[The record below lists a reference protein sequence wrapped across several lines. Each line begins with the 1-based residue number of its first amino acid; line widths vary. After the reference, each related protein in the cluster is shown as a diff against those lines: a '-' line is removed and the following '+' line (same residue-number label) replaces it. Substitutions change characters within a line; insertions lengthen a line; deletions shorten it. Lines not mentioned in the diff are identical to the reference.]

1 MIYVTLGTQKF
12 GFNRLLEYIDNA
24 IDDGYINEEIYVQ
37 SGYSTYKPRNFAL
50 HEFIEKD
57 KVSKIINESNFII
70 SHGGSGNMID
80 ALNKNKKMIIIPRNS
95 DLKEH
100 IDNHQYELVNKFYKK
115 GLILKATNE
124 QEFKEQLKNIES
136 FEPKN
141 INQILN
147 NGQKIKRILDDFI
160 EKEVK

>member
-147 NGQKIKRILDDFI
+147 NGQKIKRLIDDFI

>member
-147 NGQKIKRILDDFI
+147 NGQKIKRIIDDFI